1 MKTRATTGR
10 RRLKSGA
17 YLESWSKVRTR
28 LLSDPE
34 VRFHY
39 DALKIR
45 EQVGLAVAKARN
57 EAGLTQAELAIRAG
71 TSQSAIARLEAGR
84 GGVPSLDLLNRVA
97 AAVGLQLTVGF
108 KPSRAA

>member
-1 MKTRATTGR
+1 MKAKTAHRR

-17 YLESWSKVRTR
+17 YLEPWSKVRAR
-28 LLSDPE
+28 LLTNPE

-39 DALKIR
+39 DVLKIR
-45 EQVGLAVAKARN
+45 EQVGQAVAKARN
-57 EAGLTQAELAIRAG
+57 EVGLTQAELATRAG

-97 AAVGLQLTVGF
+97 TAVGLQLTVGF
-108 KPSRAA
+108 KPGRAA